1 MKANI
6 LYEKED
12 TGIFNYNLT
21 DHKIGDVCGFRNF
34 DGKQKDI
41 VCIGAAQAM
50 GRYVHNPYP
59 SLIQDNSDYSVA
71 NFGWGGVAD
80 YQYDTKEFVDYIN
93 NAKLLI
99 YQINSGRSTQN
110 FNKNFNLGDVDIAS
124 RPPKII
130 ELYKN
135 DFDTFMQ
142 YFKKNE
148 TDYLE
153 ESKSFRNKIKIPIIY
168 VYIAKH
174 KISEVSLHNIKKNKT
189 EAFVYNF
196 PHFVTRQMVK
206 KLIASDESGYFVQ
219 SEFHRLPKKIHT
231 NSSSPQIYS
240 QIFETDDYYPDPH
253 THYDI
258 AEFCIETINKI
269 I

>member
-12 TGIFNYNLT
+12 TEIFNYNLT

-99 YQINSGRSTQN
+99 YQINSGRSTKN

-130 ELYKN
+130 ELYRN
-135 DFDTFMQ
+135 DFHTFMQ

-153 ESKSFRNKIKIPIIY
+153 ESRSFRNKIRIPVIY

-174 KISEVSLHNIKKNKT
+174 KISEVSLHNIKKTKLKHLYITFLILSQGRWLKNLLQVMNQDILFNLSFTGYQK
-189 EAFVYNF
+189 EYIQILHHLKYILKFLK
-196 PHFVTRQMVK
+196 QMIII
-206 KLIASDESGYFVQ
+206 LI
-219 SEFHRLPKKIHT
+219 HILTMI
-231 NSSSPQIYS
+231 
-240 QIFETDDYYPDPH
+240 
-253 THYDI
+253 
-258 AEFCIETINKI
+258 
-269 I
+269 